1 MKKTLVA
8 LSVLMAATSAQA
20 IELYNQDGATV
31 NMGGD
36 IEVRYKKDVK
46 KDSEFKQE
54 IDDSDLNFD
63 IRYAVNDSLS
73 VGGYWELND
82 IATKDG
88 EGGDAYVSFITSDFG
103 TVKIGKT
110 ATQLDDA
117 GIGSDYLFG
126 VQSFIDTA
134 DFSGDEVIRYDIDKG
149 QFYAGLAVLQ
159 DKQNDSKI
167 GEDGNYF
174 DLKLGAR
181 VADFDFSAFYGIAKL
196 RGTTNEDEQ
205 AVVAGKV
212 ETSRTTTVHDEDQSI
227 GALQV
232 SFGGV
237 ENLNLEAG
245 YYRTAFNSN
254 KAGVKDTDTST
265 YAFAADYTMD
275 KVKFAGGIS
284 STDYSVSSKE
294 DHKDWFINAG
304 YTLAPNTTVYAEVG
318 GNDKDESETGFGV
331 GVKSSF

>member
-36 IEVRYKKDVK
+36 IEVRYKKDTA

-63 IRYAVNDSLS
+63 IRYAVNDQLS

-82 IATKDG
+82 LATKDG
-88 EGGDAYVSFITSDFG
+88 EGGDAYVSFITTEFG

-117 GIGSDYLFG
+117 GVGSDYLFG
-126 VQSFIDTA
+126 IESFVEAT
-134 DFSGDEVIRYDIDKG
+134 DFSGDEVVRYDLDKG
-149 QFYAGLAVLQ
+149 NFYFGLAAMQ
-159 DKQNDSKI
+159 DKANEDLV

-174 DLKLGAR
+174 DFKAGYR
-181 VADFDFSAFYGIAKL
+181 VADFDLSAFYGKAKL
-196 RGTTNEDEQ
+196 RGSDDDG
-205 AVVAGKV
+205 AVEA
-212 ETSRTTTVHDEDQSI
+212 DLSI
-227 GALQV
+227 GALQATY
-232 SFGGV
+232 GGI
-237 ENLNLEAG
+237 ENLNLEVG
-245 YYRTAFNSN
+245 YY
-254 KAGVKDTDTST
+254 KAEESKADTDAQTF
-265 YAFAADYTMD
+265 AFAADYTMD

-318 GNDKDESETGFGV
+318 GNDKEESETGFGV
-331 GVKSSF
+331 GIKSSF

>member
-36 IEVRYKKDVK
+36 IEVRYKKDTA

-73 VGGYWELND
+73 VGGYWEIND

-134 DFSGDEVIRYDIDKG
+134 DFSGDEVVRYDLDKG
-149 QFYAGLAVLQ
+149 DFYFGLAILQ
-159 DKQNDSKI
+159 DKADKDAI
-167 GEDGNYF
+167 GKDGNLF
-174 DLKLGAR
+174 DFKAGYR
-181 VADFDFSAFYGIAKL
+181 VADFDLSAFYGKAKL
-196 RGTTNEDEQ
+196 RGTVTKDTE

-212 ETSRTTTVHDEDQSI
+212 ETSRVVTTLDAEQSI
-227 GALQV
+227 GALQA
-232 SFGGV
+232 SFSGV
-237 ENLNLEAG
+237 ENLNLEVG
-245 YYRTAFNSN
+245 YYRAQFDA
-254 KAGVKDTDTST
+254 AGADKEVDNT

-284 STDYSVSSKE
+284 FTKYDNDADE
-294 DHKDWFINAG
+294 DHNDWFVNAG

-318 GNDKDESETGFGV
+318 GNNKDESETGFGV